1 MDWVLKTQK
10 NGRLYHFFLSL
21 SLTHETLV
29 QVCNSQ
35 RTQTAGCCLDTGT
48 QSWRSPVSSDGQR
61 RWGTP
66 CTHPGW
72 TPGSFLEAARKN
84 CTTKRVK
91 VSHLLSRSQ
100 MYSHSYSQT
109 CCRWA
114 CHRCAGCFPA
124 TLLGCWNRQA
134 WNPTGRSGCR
144 CRGSSFQL
152 RTGYTPGPTSP
163 GTPRPYMRKLGE
175 HREE

>member
-1 MDWVLKTQK
+1 MEPPKTTAFTNAKIHIDTIDTPQEQQSIGVTK
-10 NGRLYHFFLSL
+10 NTNKWKEYLSCGLSHKKWAIHIFFLSL

-48 QSWRSPVSSDGQR
+48 QSWWSPVSSDGQR

-72 TPGSFLEAARKN
+72 TPGSFLEAPRKS

-91 VSHLLSRSQ
+91 IH
-100 MYSHSYSQT
+100 T
-109 CCRWA
+109 CYPALRYTCTPT
-114 CHRCAGCFPA
+114 HRPVAGEPA
-124 TLLGCWNRQA
+124 IAARAVFQ
-134 WNPTGRSGCR
+134 RR
-144 CRGSSFQL
+144 C
-152 RTGYTPGPTSP
+152 
-163 GTPRPYMRKLGE
+163 
-175 HREE
+175 